1 MTCLCLKKILFQED
15 SKIYSVKSYIESE
28 KDICNNLLWEINQHH
43 IVSSTINLNN
53 NSYLSTEIHFKHENC
68 YSKSFNLACLYKILQ
83 RHYKTLS
90 ILEDGMNKTKQQS
103 LKIEISGIEKYLSTV
118 NTLKNYIDCLREYI
132 VTKARPIRLYSDN
145 VDSYSILELQL
156 EVEKH
161 MQSLNLLQF
170 FSSLKNFY
178 KPDFETSC

>member
-1 MTCLCLKKILFQED
+1 M
-15 SKIYSVKSYIESE
+15 
-28 KDICNNLLWEINQHH
+28 
-43 IVSSTINLNN
+43 
-53 NSYLSTEIHFKHENC
+53 
-68 YSKSFNLACLYKILQ
+68 
-83 RHYKTLS
+83 
-90 ILEDGMNKTKQQS
+90 
-103 LKIEISGIEKYLSTV
+103 KIEISGIEKYLSTV